1 MLTKKRKNNNLNG
14 YRIKL
19 AEKNEALVKK
29 AIAHI
34 VSLSGEVSYSFVSKV
49 TYGLADLQDGQN
61 GLTVAGISKNP
72 VYRAL
77 VDEAKANQEI
87 HGRRPSSNTKNL
99 SNGDIQLMLH
109 ALRVENANL
118 KRDNKI
124 LAMKI
129 KEIPDVIETVP
140 PIEDEIIKKANALQN
155 IARSMV
161 RRLCEL
167 ELAYIDADTNTL
179 RLSYYDETIVHA
191 EALKLFYNK
200 ELDEIRSKI
209 REGVAHG

>member
-1 MLTKKRKNNNLNG
+1 
-14 YRIKL
+14 
-19 AEKNEALVKK
+19 
-29 AIAHI
+29 
-34 VSLSGEVSYSFVSKV
+34 
-49 TYGLADLQDGQN
+49 
-61 GLTVAGISKNP
+61 
-72 VYRAL
+72 
-77 VDEAKANQEI
+77 
-87 HGRRPSSNTKNL
+87 
-99 SNGDIQLMLH
+99 MLH